1 MDRGKLRE
9 TLKSPSVVVLL
20 AGNSVD
26 ADFFCLGANT
36 AADRCRLKFDHIS
49 DSYIAQCRT
58 CLADQEQEL
67 RTIQRSIEVL
77 EAHFDGKA
85 SGHHS

>member
-9 TLKSPSVVVLL
+9 TLKSPSVIVLL
-20 AGNSVD
+20 AGALLTLIFFAWELHEAVD
-26 ADFFCLGANT
+26 HVN
-36 AADRCRLKFDHIS
+36 LKFDHIS

-67 RTIQRSIEVL
+67 RTIQPILLDYYIGTS
-77 EAHFDGKA
+77 
-85 SGHHS
+85 